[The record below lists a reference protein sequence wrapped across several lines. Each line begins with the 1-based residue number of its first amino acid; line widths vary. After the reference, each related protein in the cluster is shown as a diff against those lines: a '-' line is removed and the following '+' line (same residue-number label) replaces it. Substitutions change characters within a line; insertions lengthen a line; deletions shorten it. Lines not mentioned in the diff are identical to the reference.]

1 MAGGDGADEITLEHT
16 PTWIV
21 ASVCS
26 IIVVISLLFERL
38 LHRLGKRLAKGRRK
52 PLYEALLK
60 VKEELML
67 LGFIS
72 LLLTVF
78 QGATQKICVR
88 ESLMNH
94 LLPCPR
100 TTAKTSAHFVG
111 TRRLLAG
118 GGGVSSDYCLS
129 KGKVPILSVDAIHQL
144 HIFIF
149 VLAVTHVVLS
159 AVTVILGITQT
170 RNWKY
175 WEEKIQQNDD
185 SAPQMIKHV
194 QEFKFI
200 KSHFRGHGKRWGIFG
215 WLRSFF
221 KQFYGSVTE
230 EDYTTLRLGFVM
242 KHCRGHPK
250 FNFYNYMDRAFEGD
264 FKKVVGISWYLWGML
279 MIFLLLNVH
288 GWYVYIWISVIPF
301 ILLLVLGSKMEHI
314 ITELAL
320 EVIQK
325 HTAIEG
331 VLVVTPSDEL
341 FWFHRPKLV
350 LLLIH
355 IILFQNAFEIAF
367 FFWLLFDANILS
379 FSLIKMGSSFKK
391 AIFDENVSEGLI
403 NWAENAR
410 RRNRMPTS
418 VGDNSPVGE
427 GIQMSNQTQRES
439 SMEQGTARQAAAG
452 SAASDPDPAAPVFPV
467 WARTPSECLAEL
479 GVSADRGLSS
489 EEAAARLQ
497 RHYSEFDAAGVV
509 RQIARGLQALHGAGV
524 VHRDLKPENCLFADR
539 GEASTLR
546 IMDFGLSSV
555 CLVWLALA
563 LSSTAAYFFPCVVV
577 LLLFPL
583 PSLPLYPTTRALP
596 AKPWIR
602 TMRSAKT
609 SQCSS
614 SATRVADDRVRCLRV
629 DVISGVL
636 SRDNIAM
643 DALAVSQQH
652 PLRFQEAAPPFLH
665 PLRSA
670 EEERKSG
677 HGREELSLCGTKE
690 MDDDGVDEG

>member
-1 MAGGDGADEITLEHT
+1 MGKGGQDE
-16 PTWIV
+16 
-21 ASVCS
+21 
-26 IIVVISLLFERL
+26 
-38 LHRLGKRLAKGRRK
+38 GKRR
-52 PLYEALLK
+52 
-60 VKEELML
+60 
-67 LGFIS
+67 
-72 LLLTVF
+72 
-78 QGATQKICVR
+78 
-88 ESLMNH
+88 
-94 LLPCPR
+94 
-100 TTAKTSAHFVG
+100 
-111 TRRLLAG
+111 
-118 GGGVSSDYCLS
+118 
-129 KGKVPILSVDAIHQL
+129 
-144 HIFIF
+144 
-149 VLAVTHVVLS
+149 
-159 AVTVILGITQT
+159 
-170 RNWKY
+170 
-175 WEEKIQQNDD
+175 
-185 SAPQMIKHV
+185 
-194 QEFKFI
+194 
-200 KSHFRGHGKRWGIFG
+200 
-215 WLRSFF
+215 
-221 KQFYGSVTE
+221 
-230 EDYTTLRLGFVM
+230 
-242 KHCRGHPK
+242 
-250 FNFYNYMDRAFEGD
+250 
-264 FKKVVGISWYLWGML
+264 
-279 MIFLLLNVH
+279 
-288 GWYVYIWISVIPF
+288 
-301 ILLLVLGSKMEHI
+301 
-314 ITELAL
+314 
-320 EVIQK
+320 
-325 HTAIEG
+325 
-331 VLVVTPSDEL
+331 
-341 FWFHRPKLV
+341 
-350 LLLIH
+350 
-355 IILFQNAFEIAF
+355 
-367 FFWLLFDANILS
+367 
-379 FSLIKMGSSFKK
+379 
-391 AIFDENVSEGLI
+391 
-403 NWAENAR
+403 
-410 RRNRMPTS
+410 
-418 VGDNSPVGE
+418 
-427 GIQMSNQTQRES
+427 
-439 SMEQGTARQAAAG
+439 AG
-452 SAASDPDPAAPVFPV
+452 SAASDPDPAAPVFPA

>member
-1 MAGGDGADEITLEHT
+1 MAGGGGADEITLEHT

-367 FFWLLFDANILS
+367 FFWLLVTYGFNSCIMGKPAYVITRVVISVISQVLCGYS
-379 FSLIKMGSSFKK
+379 TLPLYALISQMGSSFKK

-418 VGDNSPVGE
+418 VGDNSPIGE

-439 SMEQGTARQAAAG
+439 SMEQGTAR
-452 SAASDPDPAAPVFPV
+452 
-467 WARTPSECLAEL
+467 L
-479 GVSADRGLSS
+479 
-489 EEAAARLQ
+489 
-497 RHYSEFDAAGVV
+497 
-509 RQIARGLQALHGAGV
+509 I
-524 VHRDLKPENCLFADR
+524 
-539 GEASTLR
+539 
-546 IMDFGLSSV
+546 
-555 CLVWLALA
+555 
-563 LSSTAAYFFPCVVV
+563 
-577 LLLFPL
+577 
-583 PSLPLYPTTRALP
+583 
-596 AKPWIR
+596 
-602 TMRSAKT
+602 
-609 SQCSS
+609 
-614 SATRVADDRVRCLRV
+614 
-629 DVISGVL
+629 
-636 SRDNIAM
+636 
-643 DALAVSQQH
+643 
-652 PLRFQEAAPPFLH
+652 
-665 PLRSA
+665 
-670 EEERKSG
+670 
-677 HGREELSLCGTKE
+677 
-690 MDDDGVDEG
+690 